1 MRKVDFENLNRD
13 DLIYFLQTEDQTE
26 IDRLM
31 KTAYQLKMKTVGS
44 KVYYRGII
52 EFSNI
57 CAKNC
62 YYCGIRKDND
72 NVTRFRMTEEE
83 ILECAEL
90 SWKMNYGSMLL
101 QSGERID
108 KEFISFVE
116 RILRKIKEMSNGE
129 LGITLS
135 LGEQTEETYRRWFEA
150 GAHRYLLRI
159 ETCNSELYKTLHP
172 QDHKFDYRFECLN
185 LLRKV
190 GYQVGTGVMMG
201 LPGQTEEM
209 LADDIIFFKKQDI
222 DMIGMGPYIPHE
234 KTPLARKAENW
245 NKEKQLQLGL
255 KMIAL
260 TRLYLKDVNIAS
272 TTALQALHQEGREFG
287 LKAGA
292 NIIMPNITHTKYRN
306 SYKLYDGKPCTD
318 ENATICRACLEE
330 RIDKIGEEI
339 GYNEWGDSIHFTR
352 RIKNSNRVHKKKINE
367 LLVKLW

>member
-1 MRKVDFENLNRD
+1 MREVDFNNMNKD
-13 DLIYFLQTEDQTE
+13 DLIYFLKTRDKVE
-26 IDRLM
+26 IDRLLQA
-31 KTAYQLKMKTVGS
+31 AYELKMKIVGP

-62 YYCGIRKDND
+62 FYCGIRRDNK
-72 NVTRFRMTEEE
+72 NVVRFLMTENE

-90 SWKMNYGSMLL
+90 ACKMNYGSIVL

-108 KEFISFVE
+108 EEFICFVE
-116 RILRKIKEMSNGE
+116 NILKKIKQMSKGK

-135 LGEQTEETYRRWFEA
+135 LGEQTQETYRRWFKA

-159 ETCNSELYKTLHP
+159 ESSSEELYRSLHP
-172 QDHKFDYRFECLN
+172 LDHDFNYRFECLKI
-185 LLRKV
+185 LRKI

-201 LPGQTEEM
+201 LPAQTAEM
-209 LADDIIFFKKQDI
+209 LADDIIFFKQHDI

-234 KTPLARKAENW
+234 DTPLAVKAVNW
-245 NKEKQLQLGL
+245 NKADQLQLGL

-292 NIIMPNITHTKYRN
+292 NIIMPNITHTKYRE
-306 SYKLYDGKPCTD
+306 SYKLYEGKPCTD
-318 ENATICRACLEE
+318 ENASMCRACLEK
-330 RIDKIGEEI
+330 RIDNIGEKIGY
-339 GYNEWGDSIHFTR
+339 GEWGDSIHF
-352 RIKNSNRVHKKKINE
+352 KKRVTQSS
-367 LLVKLW
+367 